1 MAQGWTIN
9 KAAGQINFFEPP
21 PTGSGN
27 VVVTQYAA
35 GAVGGTDVWAVG
47 AFSFRY
53 GYPGEIEFYADRLW
67 LAGTPGDPQTVWA
80 SNIGDYNNFGR
91 SSPIIDSDAVSFT
104 INARQVNAIKDLV
117 PLDNLLVLTT
127 GGEWKVTGGQ
137 DDVVTPSTI
146 GIKPQSSYGTGDLQA
161 RVLGES
167 AIFLQGQGQRVRD
180 LAYQFEKDGFR
191 GNDIS
196 IWADHLTEGFSFRA
210 IEYSTAPWPVVWFPR
225 NDGVLIGCTY
235 LPEQEVI
242 GWHRHDTGRSSTDAA
257 QGDGSVLDV
266 CCLPGTIET
275 QTYALVRRQV
285 NGEWVQYIEQL
296 APTRYDDPLDWKYAD
311 SLLTYDGRNAGGA
324 LLTLTSTAGWTEGAL
339 ITATAGTALF
349 SVPGDV
355 GDILLLQ
362 AGASRA
368 RVRITAVVSPTEA
381 TVESIGIVAE
391 ALRNVALATWTFQR
405 STISGMGHLE
415 GKDVV
420 ALVDGNVQTGLQ
432 VAGGKVELQRPG
444 GVVHIGLPYAAHI
457 ETLEVNSN
465 GGDPLRPMK
474 KLTFEVALLVRNTRG
489 VLTGTSLD
497 TLDPIAQR
505 EFEDYDEPTKAYTGV
520 LRKNLTCRWG
530 VDAGHFHILSDDPL
544 PMEILA
550 LMPQVVASE

>member
-9 KAAGQINFFEPP
+9 RAAGKINFFEPP
-21 PTGSGN
+21 PTGTGN
-27 VVVTQYAA
+27 IVVTQYAA

-47 AFSFRY
+47 AFSYRY

-91 SSPIIDSDAVSFT
+91 SSPIVDSDAVSFT
-104 INARQVNAIKDLV
+104 INARQVNAIRDLV

-196 IWADHLTEGFSFRA
+196 IWADHLTEGYSFRG
-210 IEYSTAPWPVVWFPR
+210 IEFSTAPWPIVWLPR
-225 NDGVLIGCTY
+225 SDGVLVGCTY
-235 LPEQEVI
+235 LPEQEVT
-242 GWHRHDTGRSSTDAA
+242 GWHRHDTGRDLNDPTK
-257 QGDGSVLDV
+257 GDGVVLDV
-266 CCLPGTIET
+266 CCLPGEFET

-285 NGEWVQYIEQL
+285 DGQTVQYIEQM

-311 SLLTYDGRNAGGA
+311 SLLTFDGRNKAGTSIA
-324 LLTLTSTAGWTEGAL
+324 LSSTSGWTEGVD
-339 ITATAGTALF
+339 ITATASDPIFGGI
-349 SVPGDV
+349 GDV
-355 GDILLLQ
+355 GDILLLV
-362 AGASRA
+362 AGSDRV
-368 RVRITAVVSPTEA
+368 RVRIAAVASSTVV
-381 TVESIGIVAE
+381 TVESIGTVPVP
-391 ALRNVALATWTFQR
+391 LRGMPVQNWTFQR
-405 STISGMGHLE
+405 STISGVDHLE
-415 GKDVV
+415 GKAVV
-420 ALVDGNVQTGLQ
+420 ALVDGSVQRDLQ
-432 VAGGKVELQRPG
+432 VVGGVVELQRPG
-444 GVVHIGLPYAAHI
+444 GVVHVGLPYAAHI

-474 KLTFEVALLVRNTRG
+474 KLMFEVALLVRETRG
-489 VLTGTSLD
+489 VYVGTTLD

-505 EFEDYDEPTKAYTGV
+505 EFEDYDEPTNAYTGV
-520 LRKNLTCRWG
+520 LRKNMSCQWG
-530 VDAGHFHILSDDPL
+530 IDSGHFHIFSDDPL
-544 PMEILA
+544 PMEILS
-550 LMPQVVASE
+550 LMPQVVASP

>member
-9 KAAGQINFFEPP
+9 RAGEKINFFEPP
-21 PTGSGN
+21 PTGTGN

-47 AFSFRY
+47 AFSYRY
-53 GYPGEIEFYADRLW
+53 GYPGEVEFYADRLW

-104 INARQVNAIKDLV
+104 INARQVNAIRDLV
-117 PLDNLLVLTT
+117 PLDSLLVLTT

-146 GIKPQSSYGTGDLQA
+146 GIKPQSSYGTGNLQA

-196 IWADHLTEGFSFRA
+196 IWADHLTEGYSFRG
-210 IEYSTAPWPVVWFPR
+210 IDFSTAPWPIVWLPR
-225 NDGVLIGCTY
+225 DDGVLVGCTY
-235 LPEQEVI
+235 LPEQEVT
-242 GWHRHDTGRSSTDAA
+242 GWHRHDTGRDLSDPGV
-257 QGDGSVLDV
+257 GDGSVLDV
-266 CCLPGTIET
+266 CSLPGEFET
-275 QTYALVRRQV
+275 QTYALVKRVV
-285 NGEWVQYIEQL
+285 NGQTVQYIEQL

-311 SLLTYDGRNAGGA
+311 SLLTFDGRNKAGTTIA
-324 LLTLTSTAGWTEGAL
+324 LSSAGGWTENDT
-339 ITATAGTALF
+339 ITATASEPIFAGA
-349 SVPGDV
+349 GDV
-355 GDILLLQ
+355 GDILLIT
-362 AGASRA
+362 AGSDHV
-368 RVRITAVVSPTEA
+368 RVRIAALNSSTVA
-381 TVESIGIVAE
+381 TVESIGGVPAS
-391 ALRNVALATWTFQR
+391 LRGVPLQAWTFQR
-405 STISGMGHLE
+405 STISGMDHLE
-415 GKDVV
+415 GKAVV
-420 ALVDGNVQTGLQ
+420 ALVDGNVQRDLQ
-432 VAGGKVELQRPG
+432 VAGGVVELHRPG
-444 GVVHIGLPYAAHI
+444 GVVHVGLPYAAHI

-474 KLTFEVALLVRNTRG
+474 KLMFEVALLVRQTRG
-489 VLTGTSLD
+489 VYVGTTMG

-505 EFEDYDEPTKAYTGV
+505 DFEDYDEPTKAYTGV
-520 LRKNLTCRWG
+520 IRKNMSCRWG
-530 VDAGHFHILSDDPL
+530 VDAGHFHIFSDDPL
-544 PMEILA
+544 PMEILS